1 MRPTKAKIM
10 KMLYERNALK
20 VSDINSILGF
30 PKKNAHKFSKDSLQS
45 LVRSGFIKRL
55 YAKHTTGQVYII
67 TPSGKRVVEGG
78 WAEEN
83 RDFVRG

>member
-1 MRPTKAKIM
+1 M
-10 KMLYERNALK
+10 KMLYEHNELK
-20 VSDINSILGF
+20 ISDINSILGF
-30 PKKNAHKFSKDSLQS
+30 PKKNAHKFSKNSIQE
-45 LVRSGFIKRL
+45 LVRNGLIKRL
-55 YAKHTTGQVYII
+55 YKRHTTGQVYII